1 MSLNPQVARRFVPG
15 WLAMT
20 LALLVAGAGDSALA
34 QERFNVLEALSIDA
48 SGTLE
53 LFGKNDPEGPE
64 EPIPFRQVLGEALAN
79 SGAPQFSLDSDF
91 SGFTRQMLAGKR
103 MEDLF
108 YSSPGQ
114 LSPFG
119 KATLQ
124 ALKVPTPEGDNADF
138 TAELLHQA
146 GFSLA
151 AELHRTLAP
160 GENVPSSAT
169 RAQWVRL
176 LGLSGDLRRFLD
188 QVKANPANQEGA
200 SDRFYGGLLQGLAH
214 SMAPQSPQLLALYRE
229 ARAAGSKPDHAL
241 GKALTGFLQA
251 YNALTV
257 TSVSIL
263 LERHDQAA
271 VVLDADALQQALGVT
286 PISRPRFVN
295 LEPGSQLARILLE
308 GDVALKSLPLDQSLT
323 EVEGYRTFPEWAR
336 HSIGPDELGRV
347 QTNRLWIS
355 LEGAQ
360 VEIRESPDG
369 KIASF
374 GQVQMKV
381 ESRTKGAGESWN
393 AEHRD
398 ERTQAYADLLTRHFD
413 ALAERVPALHQLR
426 EAAKMVALAKWIHR
440 KGFEPALDHETVAWQ
455 APEQV
460 KGFLAMI
467 PSHQDNRLYWGVL
480 PSGGVDFDFDIV
492 VTTDPSLTLESL
504 RRRAAAQRP
513 LSALQR
519 DALQQHIQRYQD
531 ELQRTGV
538 LERALVQAGG
548 TDTDSLPSYL
558 EETIRRKQEALRQ
571 STAGLAASVDALRQ
585 VEHEVTELPA
595 EVRNPFLAVMA
606 AAGAQPSMEQFAT
619 LEAQGALLAS
629 TLDELQ
635 QVGDLNATAAPL
647 PDLLAAVEAWVVAA
661 VTLSG
666 DGAAELAAASPR
678 VPSLEI
684 FVMEA
689 LGTLVAFALYR
700 EHSLAV
706 ELLSSAKEGSTG
718 PLEGLSRLRKHQAA
732 GLDQLNRRADSLGS

>member
-1 MSLNPQVARRFVPG
+1 MSLNPQVARRFIPG
-15 WLAMT
+15 WPAI
-20 LALLVAGAGDSALA
+20 LLVLMVTGAGGSALA

-53 LFGKNDPEGPE
+53 LFGKNDPQGPE
-64 EPIPFRQVLGEALAN
+64 QPIPYRQVLAEALAN
-79 SGAPQFSLDSDF
+79 TGAPQFSLDSDF

-108 YSSPGQ
+108 YSGPGQ

-119 KATLQ
+119 VAALQ
-124 ALKVPTPEGDNADF
+124 VLKVPMPEGENADF
-138 TAELLHQA
+138 TAEVLHQA

-176 LGLSGDLRRFLD
+176 LGLSESLRRFLD
-188 QVKANPANQEGA
+188 RMKADPARTEDA
-200 SDRFYGGLLQGLAH
+200 SDRFYSEFVQELAY
-214 SMAPQSPQLLALYRE
+214 SMAPQSPDLLALYRD

-241 GKALTGFLQA
+241 GVALRGFLQA

-271 VVLDADALQQALGVT
+271 VVLDADTLQGALGVT

-323 EVEGYRTFPEWAR
+323 EVEGYRTFPEWAL
-336 HSIGPDELGRV
+336 HSIGPDALGRV

-374 GQVQMKV
+374 GRVQMKV

-393 AEHRD
+393 AERRD

-426 EAAKMVALAKWIHR
+426 EAAKMVALAKWIRR
-440 KGFEPALDHETVAWQ
+440 KGLEPTLDHETVAWQ

-467 PSHQDNRLYWGVL
+467 PSHYDNRLYWGVL
-480 PSGGVDFDFDIV
+480 PSGGVDFNFDIV
-492 VTTDPSLTLESL
+492 VTTDPTLTLESL
-504 RRRAAAQRP
+504 RRRAAAGRP

-519 DALQQHIQRYQD
+519 DALRRHIQRFQD
-531 ELQRTGV
+531 EMERTAA
-538 LERALVQAGG
+538 LERALAQPGG
-548 TDTDSLPSYL
+548 ADTDSLPSYL
-558 EETIRRKQEALRQ
+558 EETVRRRQEALRQ

-585 VEHEVTELPA
+585 VEHEVTELPV
-595 EVRNPFLAVMA
+595 EVRDPFLAAMA
-606 AAGAQPSMEQFAT
+606 AAGAQPPMGQFAA
-619 LEAQGALLAS
+619 LEPSS
-629 TLDELQ
+629 TLDALQ
-635 QVGDLNATAAPL
+635 QGGDLSATAAPL
-647 PDLLAAVEAWVVAA
+647 PGLLAAVEAWVVAA
-661 VTLSG
+661 VTLSR
-666 DGAAELAAASPR
+666 DGAAELAAVSPG
-678 VPSLEI
+678 VPSLET

-700 EHSLAV
+700 EHSLAA
-706 ELLSSAKEGSTG
+706 EFLSPAEGGPTG
-718 PLEGLSRLRKHQAA
+718 PLEGLRRLREHQAA
-732 GLDQLNRRADSLGS
+732 GLDQLNRRADSLNS

>member
-1 MSLNPQVARRFVPG
+1 MSPNPQVARRSLHG
-15 WLAMT
+15 WLVIT
-20 LALLVAGAGDSALA
+20 LALLLASAGGSALA

-48 SGTLE
+48 SGTVE
-53 LFGKNDPEGPE
+53 LFGRNDPEGPK
-64 EPIPFRQVLGEALAN
+64 EPILYRQVLREALAN

-108 YSSPGQ
+108 YSGPGK

-119 KATLQ
+119 VAALQ
-124 ALKVPTPEGDNADF
+124 ALKVPVPQGDNADF

-151 AELHRTLAP
+151 AELHRTLPP

-169 RAQWVRL
+169 RAGWVRL

-188 QVKANPANQEGA
+188 QVKANPGNSEGA
-200 SDRFYGGLLQGLAH
+200 SDRFYGELLQGLAH
-214 SMAPQSPQLLALYRE
+214 SMAPRSPRLVAIYRK
-229 ARAAGSKPDHAL
+229 ARAAGSKPDGAL
-241 GKALTGFLQA
+241 GAALTGFLQA

-263 LERHDQAA
+263 LERHEQAA

-295 LEPGSQLARILLE
+295 LEPGSQLARILFE

-323 EVEGYRTFPEWAR
+323 AVEGFRTFPEWAR
-336 HSIGPDELGRV
+336 HTIGPDGLGQV

-360 VEIRESPDG
+360 VEIRESSDG

-374 GQVQMKV
+374 GKVQMKV
-381 ESRTKGAGESWN
+381 ESRTKDAGESWN
-393 AEHRD
+393 AERQD

-440 KGFEPALDHETVAWQ
+440 KGLEPTLDHETVAWQ

-460 KGFLAMI
+460 NGFLAMI
-467 PSHQDNRLYWGVL
+467 PSHQDGRLYWGVL

-504 RRRAAAQRP
+504 RRRAAARRP
-513 LSALQR
+513 LSVLQR
-519 DALQQHIQRYQD
+519 DALQQHIQRYQN
-531 ELQRTGV
+531 ELERTV
-538 LERALVQAGG
+538 ALERALVQAGG
-548 TDTDSLPSYL
+548 TQTDSLRSYL
-558 EETIRRKQEALRQ
+558 NETVRRSQEALGQ
-571 STAGLAASVDALRQ
+571 STAGLAASVEALRRL
-585 VEHEVTELPA
+585 EREVGELPA
-595 EVRNPFLAVMA
+595 EVRNPFLAAMA

-619 LEAQGALLAS
+619 L
-629 TLDELQ
+629 DELQ
-635 QVGDLNATAAPL
+635 ATAAPP
-647 PDLLAAVEAWVVAA
+647 PDLLATVEAWVVAA

-666 DGAAELAAASPR
+666 DGAAELAAVSPR
-678 VPSLEI
+678 VPSLET

-706 ELLSSAKEGSTG
+706 ELLSPAEEGSTG
-718 PLEGLSRLRKHQAA
+718 PLEGLRRLREHQAA
-732 GLDQLNRRADSLGS
+732 GLDQLNRRADSLDS